1 MRILHTSDWH
11 LGRSLE
17 GRDRIEEQQ
26 KFIVE
31 ICDIADQEQV
41 DLVLIAGDIFDTSN
55 PSAKAEQLFYQGL
68 YDLTQGGRRGVVV
81 IAGNHD
87 NPERL
92 RASNPLADQMGITL
106 IGLPKDN
113 IYTGFS
119 KNRVKTVASGI
130 GWLEI
135 AIDSCEHHAVI
146 IALPYPSEQRL
157 REMFV
162 ESLDEEAMQRSY
174 SQRVGGFLEERVQ
187 HFRKDTVNLC
197 TSHLF
202 VRGSKESDSERPIQ
216 LGGACTVDKEMLPLE
231 AQYIA
236 LGHLH
241 RPQRVGSH
249 GNIRYSG
256 SPLAY
261 SFSEVGHSKSVYLV
275 ECLPGAE
282 ALVREIPLT
291 SGRPLVKWDA
301 PGGLAQ
307 VFKWCEDN
315 RDVEAWIDL
324 SIHVQEPLQAQEIKK
339 LREIRPGIIHIRPIL
354 PEMDRV
360 LKLENRINLPVEKIF
375 RQFYYKTYSTEPNE
389 DLVKL
394 FLQLLEDEEE
404 EIS

>member
-1 MRILHTSDWH
+1 
-11 LGRSLE
+11 
-17 GRDRIEEQQ
+17 
-26 KFIVE
+26 
-31 ICDIADQEQV
+31 
-41 DLVLIAGDIFDTSN
+41 
-55 PSAKAEQLFYQGL
+55 
-68 YDLTQGGRRGVVV
+68 
-81 IAGNHD
+81 
-87 NPERL
+87 
-92 RASNPLADQMGITL
+92 
-106 IGLPKDN
+106 
-113 IYTGFS
+113 
-119 KNRVKTVASGI
+119 
-130 GWLEI
+130 
-135 AIDSCEHHAVI
+135 
-146 IALPYPSEQRL
+146 
-157 REMFV
+157 MFV
-162 ESLDEEAMQRSY
+162 ESLDEEAMQKSY
-174 SQRVGGFLEERVQ
+174 SQRVGRFLQERAQ
-187 HFRKDTVNLC
+187 YFRKDTVNLC

-291 SGRPLVKWDA
+291 SGGLGKMGCPRGLS
-301 PGGLAQ
+301 PG
-307 VFKWCEDN
+307 FKWCEEN
-315 RDVEAWIDL
+315 SMEAWIDL
-324 SIHVQEPLQAQEIKK
+324 RFMYRALTGSGNKK

>member
-1 MRILHTSDWH
+1 
-11 LGRSLE
+11 
-17 GRDRIEEQQ
+17 
-26 KFIVE
+26 
-31 ICDIADQEQV
+31 
-41 DLVLIAGDIFDTSN
+41 
-55 PSAKAEQLFYQGL
+55 
-68 YDLTQGGRRGVVV
+68 
-81 IAGNHD
+81 
-87 NPERL
+87 
-92 RASNPLADQMGITL
+92 
-106 IGLPKDN
+106 
-113 IYTGFS
+113 
-119 KNRVKTVASGI
+119 
-130 GWLEI
+130 
-135 AIDSCEHHAVI
+135 
-146 IALPYPSEQRL
+146 
-157 REMFV
+157 
-162 ESLDEEAMQRSY
+162 
-174 SQRVGGFLEERVQ
+174 
-187 HFRKDTVNLC
+187 
-197 TSHLF
+197 
-202 VRGSKESDSERPIQ
+202 
-216 LGGACTVDKEMLPLE
+216 MLPLE

-307 VFKWCEDN
+307 VFKWCEEN

-324 SIHVQEPLQAQEIKK
+324 SIHVQEPLQAQKIKK

-375 RQFYYKTYSTEPNE
+375 RQFYYKTYSTEPMS
-389 DLVKL
+389 LVKL